1 MRLSKEMIK
10 LVSNKLARS
19 LLEEEL
25 IIFTEESSKLEE
37 LLKNIITDDLRVED
51 KLNEEVKNIMA
62 SYEKEIDRGN
72 VDYREIFTMIKKK
85 LVRERDLV
93 L

>member
-25 IIFTEESSKLEE
+25 IIFTEEASKLEE
-37 LLKNIITDDLRVED
+37 FLNNIITNDLRVED
-51 KLNEEVKNIMA
+51 RLNEEVKDIMA
-62 SYEKEIDRGN
+62 SYSKEIDRGN
-72 VDYREIFTMIKKK
+72 VDYREIFTMIKRK

>member
-10 LVSNKLARS
+10 LVSNKLACS

-37 LLKNIITDDLRVED
+37 FLNNIITDDLRVED
-51 KLNEEVKNIMA
+51 RLNEEVKNIMD
-62 SYEKEIDRGN
+62 SYSKEIDRGN

-85 LVRERDLV
+85 LIRERDLV

>member
-1 MRLSKEMIK
+1 MRLNKEMIK

-37 LLKNIITDDLRVED
+37 FLNNIITEDLRVED
-51 KLNEEVKNIMA
+51 RLNEEVKNIMA
-62 SYEKEIDRGN
+62 SYATEIDRGN

-85 LVRERDLV
+85 LIRERDLV

>member
-1 MRLSKEMIK
+1 MIK
-10 LVSNKLARS
+10 IVSNKLARS

-25 IIFTEESSKLEE
+25 IIFTEETSKLEE
-37 LLKNIITDDLRVED
+37 FLNNIITDDLRVED
-51 KLNEEVKNIMA
+51 RLNEEVKNIMD
-62 SYEKEIDRGN
+62 SYSKEIDRGN
-72 VDYREIFTMIKKK
+72 VDYREIFTMIKRK

>member
-10 LVSNKLARS
+10 IVSNKLARS

-25 IIFTEESSKLEE
+25 IIFTEETSKLEE
-37 LLKNIITDDLRVED
+37 FLNNIITDDLRVED
-51 KLNEEVKNIMA
+51 RLNEEVKNIMD
-62 SYEKEIDRGN
+62 SYSKEIDRGN
-72 VDYREIFTMIKKK
+72 VDYREIFTMIKRK